1 MTVHLRSCLV
11 MALALLCAAC
21 AGQKPNLPGGADA
34 YSVISAP
41 GVDSTPGDYLVGP
54 LDTLQVTVFQEPDLS
69 FEKIQVD
76 ASGNL
81 TFPLIGTVRAQGKTS
96 SELSREIA
104 LALGQKYLVN
114 PQVTVLVT
122 ASISQRFTV
131 EGQVTEPGVYDIA
144 GTTTLLEAI
153 ARAKSPTRS
162 AKLDQIIV
170 FRTIDGQRM
179 GAIFDLKAIRNG
191 DAPDPQILGGDVI
204 VVGFS
209 QVKGA
214 WQDILRAA
222 PLAAF
227 ANVFRAF

>member
-34 YSVISAP
+34 YSVIKAP
-41 GVDSTPGDYLVGP
+41 GADSAPGDYLVGP

-96 SELSREIA
+96 SELAREIA
-104 LALGQKYLVN
+104 SALGQKYLVN

-122 ASISQRFTV
+122 SSISQRFTV

-227 ANVFRAF
+227 ANAFRAF